1 MGPALAV
8 GEFNESNTLIKIGGG
23 FGFLTAILGMYGAFA
38 GLVDGTRDRHLIPAC
53 PAPGRSLECL
63 ARNKS
68 RPTPV
73 TSSTAEHPENSS

>member
-1 MGPALAV
+1 MGSGLAA
-8 GEFNESNTLIKIGGG
+8 GEFNESNTLIRIGGG
-23 FGFLTAILGMYGAFA
+23 LGFLAAILGMYGAFA
-38 GLVDGTRDRHLIPAC
+38 GLVNGTRDRHLIPTC
-53 PAPGRSLECL
+53 PDPGRSLECL